1 MSASAEILA
10 GYDGLRAAQ
19 EAFYQERP
27 WSRRRWPGSRPDP
40 TDVPLKC
47 VATRISTLMGR

>member
-10 GYDGLRAAQ
+10 GYDSLRAAQ

-27 WSRRRWPGSRPDP
+27 WSRRRWPGSRPDLTP
-40 TDVPLKC
+40 TH
-47 VATRISTLMGR
+47 